1 MTDIASCYPWLEG
14 KEQISLA
21 ELQLNMGCGYL
32 KAKETLEKM
41 RQLGYVSRTT
51 QGLNSPV
58 NLRYVFRRSLTADE
72 VYSIGV
78 DLSASQIMVL
88 SIVHDA
94 LPKGGYRYTPAA
106 DDAGEV
112 GKALA
117 YLEDRGLVHSFEGAK
132 FLSVDESSYKGLN
145 QVDTEKAN
153 APVIAMLAVPLLNAI
168 LEDSVNPEIANSFRM
183 LPEVCVEYI
192 QRHVE
197 EYRRTGKKPA
207 PFEVK
212 LPDPEECKLRLAL
225 DMLQAFLYAYP
236 NLETQ
241 ASYMRMAR
249 VNVRKMRSYSF
260 WDDIV
265 IDAGDEL
272 LNMLGDMSMEDIQD
286 LIDTRCDDD
295 EDDED

>member
-1 MTDIASCYPWLEG
+1 MIDIASCYPWLEG
-14 KEQISLA
+14 KEHISLA

-32 KAKETLEKM
+32 KAKETLEKL
-41 RQLGYVSRTT
+41 RQLGYVSRMT

-58 NLRYVFRRSLTADE
+58 NLRYLFRRSLTADE

-78 DLSASQIMVL
+78 ELSASQIMVL

-112 GKALA
+112 GEALA
-117 YLEDRGLVHSFEGAK
+117 YLEGCGLIHSFEGAV
-132 FLSVDESSYKGLN
+132 FLSVDESSYKALN
-145 QVDTEKAN
+145 RVDTEKAN
-153 APVIAMLAVPLLNAI
+153 APVIAMLAVPLLDAI
-168 LEDSVNPEIANSFRM
+168 LESDASPELATSFRM
-183 LPEVCVEYI
+183 LPEVCVEYV
-192 QRHVE
+192 QRHVN
-197 EYRRTGKKPA
+197 EYRETGQKPA

-236 NLETQ
+236 NLESQ
-241 ASYMRMAR
+241 ASYLRMAR
-249 VNVRKMRSYSF
+249 VNVRKMRSYNI
-260 WDDIV
+260 WKDIV
-265 IDAGDEL
+265 HEAEDEL
-272 LNMLGDMSMEDIQD
+272 LNMLSEMSMEDIRD
-286 LIDTRCDDD
+286 LIETRHVD